1 MESKTTRNKKEEK
14 AVKVCL
20 CEFFFF
26 VLLARSNRPSSGHSN
41 SVAQAR

>member
-20 CEFFFF
+20 CEFFFCF
-26 VLLARSNRPSSGHSN
+26 VRSVQSTLLRS
-41 SVAQAR
+41 Q